1 MERDR
6 LFEVL
11 FEDESLLVVH
21 KPADLVCHPT
31 KGDIYSS
38 LISRVRLY
46 LPSEATGAHMINRL
60 DRETSGLV
68 LIAKDK
74 ETARLLA
81 RQWESRSVVKTYRA
95 LVLDWPEGD
104 TFEIHA
110 SLGKDLGSAVYVKDT
125 VCEDGTPAST
135 HVRVLKRFERE
146 GKPYSLLEVCPL
158 TGRKHQIRIHLQSIG
173 HSIVG
178 DKLYGLDERY
188 YLSLV
193 DGTLTDEDRANLLLP
208 YQALHAQSVSIDL
221 HGERRTFTAREEAW
235 FEAFHAAYPDLSHLE
250 DVLT

>member
-6 LFEVL
+6 LFEVI

-46 LPSEATGAHMINRL
+46 LPSEATSAHMINRL

-81 RQWESRSVVKTYRA
+81 RQWESRSVFKTYRA
-95 LVLDWPEGD
+95 LVLEWPERD
-104 TFEIHA
+104 TLEIHA
-110 SLGKDLGSAVYVKDT
+110 SLGKDLRSAVYVKDA
-125 VCEDGTPAST
+125 VCEYVTPAST
-135 HVRVLKRFERE
+135 HVKVLKRFKRQ
-146 GKPYSLLEVCPL
+146 GKPYSLLEVYPL

-188 YLSLV
+188 YLALV
-193 DGTLTDEDRANLLLP
+193 NGTLADEDRANLLLP

-221 HGERRTFTAREEAW
+221 NGERRTFTAREEAW
-235 FEAFHAAYPDLSHLE
+235 FEAFHAAYPDLSHRE
-250 DVLT
+250 DVLI